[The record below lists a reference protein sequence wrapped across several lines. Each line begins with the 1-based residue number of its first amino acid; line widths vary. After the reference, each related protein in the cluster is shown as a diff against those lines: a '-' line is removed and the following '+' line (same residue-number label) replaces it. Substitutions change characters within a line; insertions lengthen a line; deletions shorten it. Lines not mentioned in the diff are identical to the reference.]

1 MSITNTGLACELNLV
16 VVPETALAAKHI
28 ALSQDLA
35 KRHSARITL
44 DGIEPR
50 LAFAPHVTLYQ
61 VAICL
66 HDMDR
71 VLADLAAIAGRT
83 PLLMLAAT
91 QYAYNAQD
99 ATIELRYKPT
109 TPLTELQDAVLQA
122 VNPIRGSLLRE
133 RDPSGHLLSDLI
145 TLPGKAGDNIRRT
158 GFDAVGDPQNGG
170 TFIPH
175 VSLNWFQ
182 PGTPLDTGSEEL
194 PPITD
199 FDGSF
204 VALGIYLLGPYGTC
218 AQRLASLQLASRS
231 PAAAMATAGGGNEDR
246 Q

>member
-1 MSITNTGLACELNLV
+1 
-16 VVPETALAAKHI
+16 
-28 ALSQDLA
+28 
-35 KRHSARITL
+35 
-44 DGIEPR
+44 
-50 LAFAPHVTLYQ
+50 
-61 VAICL
+61 
-66 HDMDR
+66 
-71 VLADLAAIAGRT
+71 
-83 PLLMLAAT
+83 
-91 QYAYNAQD
+91 
-99 ATIELRYKPT
+99 
-109 TPLTELQDAVLQA
+109 
-122 VNPIRGSLLRE
+122 
-133 RDPSGHLLSDLI
+133 
-145 TLPGKAGDNIRRT
+145 
-158 GFDAVGDPQNGG
+158 
-170 TFIPH
+170 